1 MAIYVIALHQ
11 LKCYNAAMYRVYL
24 NKCHCKLI
32 IKTLDLHKTVIKGE
46 INKISPLM
54 IENKKPQIKY
64 NYDFEESFDF
74 RAHGFSNL
82 LCDLEKEYVKRYFNV
97 LQLYPRSDIIVR
109 VKKKLYSLMGFLSG
123 DLNDVLPVSFSSD
136 ELEVIKLSLE
146 LYFNLLCGKFETID
160 KVFEDLNEGLKI
172 SINLDFIISRLCEN
186 RDLFTNLLDKNSLLS
201 ISSNLI
207 YYKGKWAWD
216 IFNVLE
222 GNGSDKIGSIPL
234 IKIEEASDSR
244 RFRN

>member
-1 MAIYVIALHQ
+1 
-11 LKCYNAAMYRVYL
+11 MYRVYL
-24 NKCHCKLI
+24 SKCHCKLI

-54 IENKKPQIKY
+54 LENKKPQIKY

-74 RAHGFSNL
+74 RAHSFFNL
-82 LCDLEKEYVKRYFNV
+82 LVDLEKEYVKRYFNV

-109 VKKKLYSLMGFLSG
+109 VKKKLYSLMEFLSG

-136 ELEVIKLSLE
+136 EVIVIKLSLW
-146 LYFNLLCGKFETID
+146 LYFNLLCGKFEAIG
-160 KVFEDLNEGLKI
+160 KVFEGLNI
-172 SINLDFIISRLCEN
+172 SLDIDSIILGLCEN
-186 RDLFTNLLDKNSLLS
+186 RDLFTNLVDKNSLLD

-216 IFNVLE
+216 LFNMLE
-222 GNGSDKIGSIPL
+222 GNESDKIGSIPL
-234 IKIEEASDSR
+234 VKIEEVNDSR
-244 RFRN
+244 CFWNK

>member
-1 MAIYVIALHQ
+1 MF
-11 LKCYNAAMYRVYL
+11 RVYL

-32 IKTLDLHKTVIKGE
+32 IKTLDLHKTTIKGE

-54 IENKKPQIKY
+54 IENKKTQIKY

-74 RAHGFSNL
+74 RAHSFFNL
-82 LCDLEKEYVKRYFNV
+82 LCDLEKENIKRYFNV

-136 ELEVIKLSLE
+136 EIEVIKLSLQ
-146 LYFNLLCGKFETID
+146 LYFNLLCGKFEVLY
-160 KVFEDLNEGLKI
+160 KVFEGLNIALNFE
-172 SINLDFIISRLCEN
+172 FIILRLCEN
-186 RDLFTNLLDKNSLLS
+186 RDIFTNLVDINSSLD

-222 GNGSDKIGSIPL
+222 GIDAAKIGSIPL
-234 IKIEEASDSR
+234 IKIEEV
-244 RFRN
+244 

>member
-1 MAIYVIALHQ
+1 MF
-11 LKCYNAAMYRVYL
+11 RVYL

-54 IENKKPQIKY
+54 IENKKPQLKY
-64 NYDFEESFDF
+64 NYDFEETFLF
-74 RAHGFSNL
+74 RAHSFFNL

-136 ELEVIKLSLE
+136 EISIIKLSLE
-146 LYFNLLCGKFETID
+146 LYFNLLCGKFEGLY
-160 KVFEDLNEGLKI
+160 KVFEGLNI
-172 SINLDFIISRLCEN
+172 SLNFELIISRLCEN
-186 RDLFTNLLDKNSLLS
+186 RDIFTNLVDKNSLLH

-234 IKIEEASDSR
+234 IKIEEVSDSR

>member
-11 LKCYNAAMYRVYL
+11 LKCYNADMFRVYL

-32 IKTLDLHKTVIKGE
+32 IKTLDIHKTIIKGE

-54 IENKKPQIKY
+54 IENKKTQIKY

-74 RAHGFSNL
+74 RAHSFFNL

-136 ELEVIKLSLE
+136 EISIIKLSLE
-146 LYFNLLCGKFETID
+146 LYFNLLCGKFEGLY
-160 KVFEDLNEGLKI
+160 KVFEGLNI
-172 SINLDFIISRLCEN
+172 SLNFELIISRLCEN
-186 RDLFTNLLDKNSLLS
+186 RDIFTNLVDKNSLLN

>member
-1 MAIYVIALHQ
+1 MVIYVIALHQ
-11 LKCYNAAMYRVYL
+11 LKCYNADMFRVYL
-24 NKCHCKLI
+24 SKCHCKLI
-32 IKTLDLHKTVIKGE
+32 IKTLDLHKTIIKGE

-54 IENKKPQIKY
+54 LENKKPQIKY

-74 RAHGFSNL
+74 RAHSFFNL
-82 LCDLEKEYVKRYFNV
+82 LVDLEKEYVKRYFNV

-109 VKKKLYSLMGFLSG
+109 VKKKLYSLIEFLSG

-136 ELEVIKLSLE
+136 EVIVIKLSLW
-146 LYFNLLCGKFETID
+146 LYFNLLCGKFEAIG
-160 KVFEDLNEGLKI
+160 KVFEGLNI
-172 SINLDFIISRLCEN
+172 SLDIDSIILGLCEN
-186 RDLFTNLLDKNSLLS
+186 RDLFTNLVDKNSLLD

-216 IFNVLE
+216 LFNVLE

-234 IKIEEASDSR
+234 IKIEEVNDSR
-244 RFRN
+244 RFRH

>member
-1 MAIYVIALHQ
+1 MVIYVIALHQ
-11 LKCYNAAMYRVYL
+11 LKCYNADMFRVYL
-24 NKCHCKLI
+24 SKCHCKLI

-74 RAHGFSNL
+74 RAHSFFNL

-136 ELEVIKLSLE
+136 EVIVIKLSLW
-146 LYFNLLCGKFETID
+146 LYFNLLCGKFEVIG
-160 KVFEDLNEGLKI
+160 KVFEGLNI
-172 SINLDFIISRLCEN
+172 SLDIDSIILGLCEN
-186 RDLFTNLLDKNSLLS
+186 RDLFTNLVDKNSLLD

-216 IFNVLE
+216 LFNMLE
-222 GNGSDKIGSIPL
+222 GNESDKIGSIPL
-234 IKIEEASDSR
+234 IKIEELNDSR
-244 RFRN
+244 CFRN

>member
-1 MAIYVIALHQ
+1 
-11 LKCYNAAMYRVYL
+11 
-24 NKCHCKLI
+24 
-32 IKTLDLHKTVIKGE
+32 
-46 INKISPLM
+46 
-54 IENKKPQIKY
+54 
-64 NYDFEESFDF
+64 
-74 RAHGFSNL
+74 
-82 LCDLEKEYVKRYFNV
+82 
-97 LQLYPRSDIIVR
+97 
-109 VKKKLYSLMGFLSG
+109 MGFLSG

-136 ELEVIKLSLE
+136 EISIIKLSLE
-146 LYFNLLCGKFETID
+146 LYFNLLCGKFEGLY
-160 KVFEDLNEGLKI
+160 KVFEGLNI
-172 SINLDFIISRLCEN
+172 SLNFELIISRLCEN
-186 RDLFTNLLDKNSLLS
+186 RDLFTNLVDKNSLLN

>member
-1 MAIYVIALHQ
+1 
-11 LKCYNAAMYRVYL
+11 MYRVYL
-24 NKCHCKLI
+24 SKCHCKLI
-32 IKTLDLHKTVIKGE
+32 IKTLDLHKTIIKGE

-54 IENKKPQIKY
+54 LENKKPQIKY

-74 RAHGFSNL
+74 RAHSFFNL

-136 ELEVIKLSLE
+136 EIIVIKLSLW
-146 LYFNLLCGKFETID
+146 LYFNLLCGKFEAIG
-160 KVFEDLNEGLKI
+160 KVFEGLNI
-172 SINLDFIISRLCEN
+172 SLDIDSIVSRLCEN
-186 RDLFTNLLDKNSLLS
+186 RDLFTNLVDKNSLLD

-216 IFNVLE
+216 LFNMLE
-222 GNGSDKIGSIPL
+222 GNESDKIGSIPL
-234 IKIEEASDSR
+234 VKIEEVNDSR
-244 RFRN
+244 CFWNK

>member
-1 MAIYVIALHQ
+1 MAFYVIALHQ
-11 LKCYNAAMYRVYL
+11 LKCYNANMYRVYL

-32 IKTLDLHKTVIKGE
+32 IKTLDLHKTIIKGE

-54 IENKKPQIKY
+54 IENKKTQIKY

-74 RAHGFSNL
+74 RAHSFFNL
-82 LCDLEKEYVKRYFNV
+82 LCDLEKEHVKRYFNV
-97 LQLYPRSDIIVR
+97 LQLYPRSDTIIR
-109 VKKKLYSLMGFLSG
+109 VKKKLYLLMGFLSG

-136 ELEVIKLSLE
+136 EVIGIKLSLE
-146 LYFNLLCGKFETID
+146 LYSNLLCGKFEILS
-160 KVFEDLNEGLKI
+160 KVFEGLSVDLNFELI
-172 SINLDFIISRLCEN
+172 VLELCDN
-186 RDLFTNLLDKNSLLS
+186 RDIFTNLVDKNSLLN

-216 IFNVLE
+216 MLSMLE

-234 IKIEEASDSR
+234 IKIEEVNDSR
-244 RFRN
+244 CFRN

>member
-1 MAIYVIALHQ
+1 
-11 LKCYNAAMYRVYL
+11 
-24 NKCHCKLI
+24 
-32 IKTLDLHKTVIKGE
+32 
-46 INKISPLM
+46 M
-54 IENKKPQIKY
+54 IENKKTQIKY

-74 RAHGFSNL
+74 RAHGFFNL
-82 LCDLEKEYVKRYFNV
+82 LVDLEKEYVKKYFNV
-97 LQLYPRSDIIVR
+97 LQLYPRSDTIVR

-136 ELEVIKLSLE
+136 EIEVIKLSLY
-146 LYFNLLCGKFETID
+146 LYFNLLCGKFEAIG
-160 KVFEDLNEGLKI
+160 KVFEGLNI
-172 SINLDFIISRLCEN
+172 SLNFELIISRLCEN
-186 RDLFTNLLDKNSLLS
+186 RDLFTNLLDKNSLLN

-234 IKIEEASDSR
+234 IKIEEI
-244 RFRN
+244 